1 MNNPNK
7 TVQAIMTGIK
17 KGGFSLKK
25 IVQISLA
32 LLFIGTLM
40 GCGMNKEEKVVEDN
54 GTTNEPIVKDDEVV
68 KDDGVTTDQKVELA
82 DDVSDK
88 IVGMEEVESANVFV
102 TDNNAYVAVV
112 LKNCTNATEE
122 LETKIA
128 DEARATN
135 ADFKNVYVS
144 TNPDFSKEFTD
155 YGDKI
160 RAGEPVEGFFEE
172 FSDTVKRV
180 FPDAH

>member
-1 MNNPNK
+1 M
-7 TVQAIMTGIK
+7 
-17 KGGFSLKK
+17 KK

-32 LLFIGTLM
+32 LLLIGSLM
-40 GCGMNKEEKVVEDN
+40 GCGMNKKDEKVVENNETVDE
-54 GTTNEPIVKDDEVV
+54 TTTEPIVKDDE
-68 KDDGVTTDQKVELA
+68 VTTDQKVELA

-88 IVGMEEVESANVFV
+88 IVGLEEVESANVFV

-112 LKNCTNATEE
+112 LKNGTNATEE

-160 RAGEPVEGFFEE
+160 RAGEPVEGFFDE

-180 FPDAH
+180 FPDSH